1 MAMAAAAQAGTHTT
15 HTRAIQ
21 AMATDKTMV
30 EVHTAHMSGQHQNE
44 AAAEATAAGAA
55 AEATAAGAASGHKP
69 ESVSAMNEA
78 TVKTVT
84 KNEVVDIIRVLG
96 YQAIPKDDE
105 EFGEIIFSSSDG
117 ICWNIYLGHSGP
129 FFDEIIVTLFSASK
143 VSPIESINGWNLN
156 SFSVASPEI
165 DSETN
170 QVVKNQDG
178 TYPVTFST
186 RINLEGGVTMNHI
199 QSRLNEWVHEIA
211 RLTKLENFIFPT
223 PIKVTDNW
231 SS

>member
-1 MAMAAAAQAGTHTT
+1 
-15 HTRAIQ
+15 
-21 AMATDKTMV
+21 MATDKTMV

-55 AEATAAGAASGHKP
+55 SGHKP
-69 ESVSAMNEA
+69 EKFTAVNEA
-78 TVKTVT
+78 IITTVT
-84 KNEVVDIIRVLG
+84 KSEVVDIIRVLG

-117 ICWNIYLGHSGP
+117 VCWNVYLGQAGP
-129 FFDEIIVTLFSASK
+129 FFHEIIITVFSASK
-143 VSPIESINGWNLN
+143 VSPIESINYWNQN
-156 SFSVASPEI
+156 SFSVASAEI
-165 DSETN
+165 DGKTN
-170 QVVKNQDG
+170 QLFKNQDG
-178 TYPVTFST
+178 LYPVTFSN

-211 RLTKLENFIFPT
+211 RLTKLENFIFLT
-223 PIKVTDNW
+223 PLKVSQKW

>member
-1 MAMAAAAQAGTHTT
+1 MATAAAAQAGTHTT
-15 HTRAIQ
+15 RIRAIQ

-30 EVHTAHMSGQHQNE
+30 EVHTAHTSGQHQ
-44 AAAEATAAGAA
+44 AEVA

-69 ESVSAMNEA
+69 EKFTAVNEA
-78 TVKTVT
+78 IITTVT
-84 KNEVVDIIRVLG
+84 KSEVVDIIRFLG

-117 ICWNIYLGHSGP
+117 VCWNVYLGQAGP
-129 FFDEIIVTLFSASK
+129 FFNEIIITVFSASK
-143 VSPIESINGWNLN
+143 VSPIESINYWNQN
-156 SFSVASPEI
+156 SFSVASAEI
-165 DSETN
+165 DGKTDRLLR
-170 QVVKNQDG
+170 NQDG
-178 TYPVTFST
+178 TYPVTFSN

-211 RLTKLENFIFPT
+211 RLTKLEDFIFPT
-223 PIKVTDNW
+223 PTKVSQKW

>member
-1 MAMAAAAQAGTHTT
+1 MAAAELAGIHTT
-15 HTRAIQ
+15 HTQ
-21 AMATDKTMV
+21 GTKVTATAKTTV
-30 EVHTAHMSGQHQNE
+30 EVHTGHITTQHRAE
-44 AAAEATAAGAA
+44 AAPAVTAAGA
-55 AEATAAGAASGHKP
+55 SPGHKP
-69 ESVSAMNEA
+69 EKFTAVNEA
-78 TVKTVT
+78 MITTVT
-84 KNEVVDIIRVLG
+84 KSEVVDIIRFLG

-117 ICWNIYLGHSGP
+117 ICWNVYLGHAGP
-129 FFDEIIVTLFSASK
+129 FFDEVIITVFSASK
-143 VSPIESINGWNLN
+143 VSPIESINEWNLN

-178 TYPVTFST
+178 IYPVTFST
-186 RINLEGGVTMNHI
+186 RINLEGGISINHI
-199 QSRLNEWVHEIA
+199 HSRLNEWFHEVT
-211 RLTKLENFIFPT
+211 RLAKLENFVFPT

>member
-1 MAMAAAAQAGTHTT
+1 MEMAAAAQAGTHTT
-15 HTRAIQ
+15 QIRAIQ

-55 AEATAAGAASGHKP
+55 SGHKP
-69 ESVSAMNEA
+69 EKFRAVNEA
-78 TVKTVT
+78 IITTVT
-84 KNEVVDIIRVLG
+84 KSEVVDIILILG

-117 ICWNIYLGHSGP
+117 ICWNVYLGHAGP
-129 FFDEIIVTLFSASK
+129 FFNEIIITVFSASK
-143 VSPIESINGWNLN
+143 VSPIESINYWNQN
-156 SFSVASPEI
+156 SFSVASAEI
-165 DSETN
+165 DGKTN
-170 QVVKNQDG
+170 QLFKNQDG
-178 TYPVTFST
+178 LYPVTFSN

-211 RLTKLENFIFPT
+211 QLTKLETFIFPT
-223 PIKVTDNW
+223 PIKVSQKW